1 MDFHYDFKVKI
12 PCNRNGKQKRFN
24 SNQRSISVTTS
35 IANFSTDIH
44 TSLST
49 IAEPQQDGMPHV
61 SILMCSYNGERF
73 ISEQLGSIER
83 QTHANWSLIVSDDG
97 SEDATLQIL
106 EQFGKRWNTRR
117 LKIVSGPGRGFA
129 ANFLSLTSRTDIKS
143 GLHAW
148 SDQDDIWHADKLA
161 RAVTWLKTIPEYI
174 PALYCAR
181 SELVGETGSTIGYSP
196 LFRRPPQFT
205 NALVQ
210 SISGGNTMVFNEAA
224 RALLQE
230 AGAMVNVPSHDWWA
244 YQLISGAGG
253 EIYYDPEPRVQ
264 YRQHDGN
271 VVGGNIDWSTRL
283 KRARM
288 VFQGRFITWNSQN
301 IQALETMIH
310 RLKPENKTT
319 LLEFRSA
326 RNQRLINRI
335 LGVWRTRVHRQTLF
349 QNLALFLATL
359 FKKI

>member
-1 MDFHYDFKVKI
+1 MPRI
-12 PCNRNGKQKRFN
+12 TQ
-24 SNQRSISVTTS
+24 QRGET
-35 IANFSTDIH
+35 
-44 TSLST
+44 
-49 IAEPQQDGMPHV
+49 PHV

-73 ISEQLGSIER
+73 ISEQLASIER

-97 SEDATLQIL
+97 SEDATLEIL
-106 EQFGKRWNTRR
+106 KQFGKRLNSRR

-129 ANFLSLTSRTDIKS
+129 ANFLSLTARAEVKS
-143 GLHAW
+143 EFHAW
-148 SDQDDIWHADKLA
+148 SDQDDIWHADKLT
-161 RAVTWLKTIPEYI
+161 RAITWLKTIPEHI

-181 SELVGETGSTIGYSP
+181 CELIGATGSTIGYSP
-196 LFRRPPQFT
+196 LFRRPPRFT

-224 RALLQE
+224 RVLLQE
-230 AGAMVNVPSHDWWA
+230 AGSSVNVPSHDWWA

-271 VVGGNIDWSTRL
+271 VVGSNIDWSARL
-283 KRARM
+283 KRLRM

-310 RLKPENKTT
+310 RLKPENITT
-319 LLEFRSA
+319 LLAFRSA
-326 RNQRLINRI
+326 RNQRLLNRVS
-335 LGVWRTRVHRQTLF
+335 GVFRARVHRQTLC
-349 QNLALFLATL
+349 QNLALLLATL